1 MTTTT
6 TTPNEF
12 LQFAK
17 DLGLDQMKTTSET
30 NTNGYSLT
38 GLSVLNNLCHLIEQ
52 IHTLKVENDHLRAHL
67 ELIQHMD
74 KFSSKHEERKDISI
88 YDEEKSSTLSPSN
101 SLKIKNYSSATLS
114 TSSRE
119 RQGKNIILE
128 KKVFLDM
135 QNKMR

>member
-1 MTTTT
+1 MT
-6 TTPNEF
+6 TTPNEI
-12 LQFAK
+12 LQFAREM
-17 DLGLDQMKTTSET
+17 GLEQIKSTSLS
-30 NTNGYSLT
+30 NNNGYTTT

-67 ELIQHMD
+67 ELIQHID